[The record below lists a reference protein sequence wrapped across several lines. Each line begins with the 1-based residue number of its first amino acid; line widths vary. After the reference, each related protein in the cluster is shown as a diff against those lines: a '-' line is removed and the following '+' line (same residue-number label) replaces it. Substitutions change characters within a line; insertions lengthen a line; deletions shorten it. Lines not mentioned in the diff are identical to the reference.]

1 MPAPIN
7 RFKSGLRQNRL
18 QVGFWLAMA
27 NAYTAEMA
35 AGSGYDWLLIDAEHA
50 PNDLPLISAQISA
63 VQAAG
68 GHPVVRPPVG
78 EPWMIKQLL
87 DAGVQSLLIPMVET
101 LEQAQAMVK
110 AVRYPPRGMRGVGA
124 ALGRA
129 SNFSRIGDYLQTAD
143 EEICLLLQIESRAGL
158 AIIEEIATLEGV
170 DGIFIGPSDLAAD
183 MGYLGNP
190 GAAPVRK
197 AIEDALETIGKLG
210 KARGILT
217 LDIEQARYYQDIGV
231 TFLAIG
237 TDVTL
242 FVEATAGLLKRF
254 RGEEDAGPAKR
265 GY

>member
-7 RFKSGLRQNRL
+7 RFKSALRQNRL

-50 PNDLPLISAQISA
+50 PNDLPLISAQIGA

-101 LEQAQAMVK
+101 LEQAEAMVK

-143 EEICLLLQIESRAGL
+143 EEICLLLQIESQAGL
-158 AIIEEIATLEGV
+158 AILEEVAALEGV

-197 AIEDALETIGKLG
+197 AIEEALETIGKFG

-217 LDIEQARYYQDIGV
+217 LDIEQARYYQDLGV
-231 TFLAIG
+231 AFLAIG

-242 FVEATAGLLKRF
+242 FVEATTGLLKRF
-254 RGEEDAGPAKR
+254 RGEEDAGPVKR